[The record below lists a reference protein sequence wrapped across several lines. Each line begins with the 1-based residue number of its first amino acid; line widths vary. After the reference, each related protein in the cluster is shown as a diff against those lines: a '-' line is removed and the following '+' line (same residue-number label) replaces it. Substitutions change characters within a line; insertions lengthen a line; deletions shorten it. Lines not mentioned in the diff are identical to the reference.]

1 MSEEVD
7 IAICEVGV
15 GGEWDST
22 NVIEKPLAA
31 AITTLGIDH
40 TKTLGDTIEKIA
52 WHKGGIFKRG
62 CPALSVEQLPNAMR
76 VLQQRAKE
84 MDVDISTV
92 KNHAALRNIQI
103 TPAEHYQM
111 NNASLAIA
119 LSAIALRKFGLSITI
134 EDDRVPDQFVDGL
147 QKTVW
152 RGRFEMKVARNA
164 RWYVDGAHTVQ
175 SLEAAARWFAATASQ
190 TYGLSYISY
199 DISVTEGNM
208 QLTMNDVRVDQ
219 LLESSCSI
227 ISLSETRVYS

>member
-7 IAICEVGV
+7 MAIYEVGV

-84 MDVDISTV
+84 KDIDVSIV

-103 TPAEHYQM
+103 TPAEQYQM
-111 NNASLAIA
+111 SNASLAIA
-119 LSAIALRKFGLSITI
+119 LSAIALRKFALPITM
-134 EDDRVPDQFVDGL
+134 DDGRVPDQFVDGL
-147 QKTVW
+147 QKAVW
-152 RGRFEMKVARNA
+152 RGRFEMKVACNA
-164 RWYVDGAHTVQ
+164 RWYVDGAHTVK
-175 SLEAAARWFAATASQ
+175 SLEAAAKWFTETASP
-190 TYGLSYISY
+190 TYGLSYFHTMY
-199 DISVTEGNM
+199 DRE
-208 QLTMNDVRVDQ
+208 
-219 LLESSCSI
+219 
-227 ISLSETRVYS
+227 